1 MENKGRVSG
10 EYKISLAYEGLTMD
24 ELCSIL
30 KLIDSGRLYGMPC
43 GNSYFELRDL
53 KVGKDYDVDCDGW
66 KEPAGTY
73 NILLEVQQCGGF
85 SKAEW
90 DKWAKN
96 EIPEYYDEV
105 EELRKFITAETSI
118 E

>member
-1 MENKGRVSG
+1 MENKERVTG
-10 EYKISLAYEGLTMD
+10 EYKVSLAYEGLTMD

-30 KLIDSGRLYGMPC
+30 KLIDSGRLYGMC

-53 KVGKDYDVDCDGW
+53 KVGKDYDVDYDGW

-73 NILLEVQQCGGF
+73 NILLEVQQCGNF

-96 EIPEYYDEV
+96 EIPKYYDEL
-105 EELRKFITAETSI
+105 EELRKFITAETGI